1 MATAG
6 NRQQRSARQ
15 RASIRLLA
23 AGAGIVA
30 GLGALS
36 LVWPLQDHSA
46 KEDGP
51 PSADALAERPNQA
64 LNVLLI
70 GSDADRQGAIAN
82 GAAPAGPANSDAL
95 LLVHIDP
102 AGPVQV
108 MNLPIEGAVRLP
120 GDATPVPLGSLYRRG
135 GAALVASASAELLG
149 LSDGEPQRYA
159 VIPRTALREL
169 VDGLGRL
176 ELAPDRTMAYSDQS
190 QKLTIALQ
198 GGLQQLNG
206 AQVEQYLRFRDPLN
220 GEERRR
226 DRQEQTLA
234 TLLRQMRQGAQ
245 LKRLPSL
252 VAELRPQVD
261 TNLSPQE
268 ALSLLAVALQPGQTV
283 QFNSLSLRP
292 ALNGKAS
299 MRELEEQRLQPR
311 WPQ

>member
-102 AGPVQV
+102 AGPMQV

-198 GGLQQLNG
+198 GGLQRLNG

-292 ALNGKAS
+292 ALNGTAS

>member
-1 MATAG
+1 MA
-6 NRQQRSARQ
+6 NRPQRSARQ

-30 GLGALS
+30 GLGTLS

-51 PSADALAERPNQA
+51 PSADALAERPNRA

-70 GSDADRQGAIAN
+70 GSDADRQGAISN

-102 AGPVQV
+102 DGPVQV
-108 MNLPIEGAVRLP
+108 MNLPVEGAVRLP

-135 GAALVASASAELLG
+135 GTALVASASAELLG
-149 LSDGEPQRYA
+149 LPEGEPARY
-159 VIPRTALREL
+159 VVLPRTALREL
-169 VDGLGRL
+169 VDGMGRL
-176 ELAPDRTMAYSDQS
+176 ELAPDRTMTYTDQS

-206 AQVEQYLRFRDPLN
+206 AQVEQYLRFKDPLN
-220 GEERRR
+220 GQERRR
-226 DRQEQTLA
+226 DRQELA
-234 TLLRQMRQGAQ
+234 ITTLLRQMRQGTQ
-245 LKRLPSL
+245 LQRLPSL
-252 VAELRPQVD
+252 VSELRPQVD

-268 ALSLLAVALQPGQTV
+268 VLSLMAVALQPGQTV
-283 QFNSLSLRP
+283 QFQTLSLRP

>member
-198 GGLQQLNG
+198 GGLQRLNG
-206 AQVEQYLRFRDPLN
+206 AQVEQYLRFRDTLN

>member
-1 MATAG
+1 MA
-6 NRQQRSARQ
+6 NRPQRSARQ

-23 AGAGIVA
+23 SGAGIVA
-30 GLGALS
+30 GLGVLS
-36 LVWPLQDHSA
+36 LVWPQQDHSA

-51 PSADALAERPNQA
+51 PSADALAERPNRA

-70 GSDADRQGAIAN
+70 GSDADRQGAISN

-102 AGPVQV
+102 DGPVQV
-108 MNLPIEGAVRLP
+108 MNLPVEGAVRLP

-135 GAALVASASAELLG
+135 GTALVASASAELLG
-149 LSDGEPQRYA
+149 LPEGEPERY
-159 VIPRTALREL
+159 VVLPRTALREL
-169 VDGLGRL
+169 VDGMGRL
-176 ELAPDRTMAYSDQS
+176 ELAPDRTMAYTDQS

-206 AQVEQYLRFRDPLN
+206 AQVEQYLRFKDPLN
-220 GEERRR
+220 GQERRR
-226 DRQEQTLA
+226 DRQELA
-234 TLLRQMRQGAQ
+234 ITTLLRQMRQGTQ
-245 LKRLPSL
+245 LQRLPSL
-252 VAELRPQVD
+252 VSELRPQVD

-268 ALSLLAVALQPGQTV
+268 VLSLMAVALQLGQSV
-283 QFNSLSLRP
+283 QFQTLSLRP

-299 MRELEEQRLQPR
+299 MRELEEQRLQPH

>member
-6 NRQQRSARQ
+6 NRPQRSARQ
-15 RASIRLLA
+15 RAAIRLLA

-51 PSADALAERPNQA
+51 PSAEALAEQPSQA

-70 GSDADRQGAIAN
+70 GSDADRQGAISN

-95 LLVHIDP
+95 LLVHVDP
-102 AGPVQV
+102 NGPVQV

-149 LSDGEPQRYA
+149 LADGAPERYV

-169 VDGLGRL
+169 VDGMGRL
-176 ELAPDRTMAYSDQS
+176 ELAPDRAMAYTDQS

-206 AQVEQYLRFRDPLN
+206 TQVEQYLRFRDPIN

-226 DRQEQTLA
+226 DRQEQAIA
-234 TLLRQMRQGAQ
+234 TLLRQMGQAAQ

-252 VAELRPQVD
+252 IAELRPQVD

-268 ALSLLAVALQPGQTV
+268 VLSLMAVALQPGQSV
-283 QFNSLSLRP
+283 QFQSLSLRP
-292 ALNGKAS
+292 ALNAKAS

-311 WPQ
+311 WP